1 MQDFEFNMNLK
12 NLEKKLKINFK
23 NKKLLQRALTHKSY
37 AYMYGIKE
45 DNERLEFLGDSV
57 LNLVIS
63 EYLYQRYPAYDEGK
77 LTKLKSSLVNRKSL
91 LVWAKKLS
99 LGEYLLVSEEEEA
112 AGGRQRESLLSNAL
126 EAIIGAIYQDQDWDK
141 VRKFILGQISTLK
154 GIRKADYKSRLQELI
169 QKKYKILPEYRVKT
183 ESGPAHKKFFEI
195 EVRVKNRLFGRGTG
209 WSKKAA
215 EQKAAKET
223 LKKIKAKKYT
233 KTQ

>member
-1 MQDFEFNMNLK
+1 MDFK

-23 NKKLLQRALTHKSY
+23 NKELLQQGLTHKSY
-37 AYMYGIKE
+37 AHMSGIKE

-91 LVWAKKLS
+91 LLWAKKLS
-99 LGEYLLVSEEEEA
+99 LGDYLLISEEEEA
-112 AGGRQRESLLSNAL
+112 AGGRQRASLLSNGL
-126 EAIIGAIYQDQDWDK
+126 EALIGAIYQDQDWDK
-141 VRKFILGQISTLK
+141 AKKFVLGQISTLK
-154 GIRKADYKSRLQELI
+154 GIRKVDYKSRLQELI
-169 QKKYKILPEYRVKT
+169 QKRYKILPEYVVKT

-195 EVRVKNRLFGRGTG
+195 EVKVKGKIFGHGTG
-209 WSKKAA
+209 WSKKTA
-215 EQKAAKET
+215 EQEAARKA
-223 LKKIKAKKYT
+223 LQKIKTKKQT

>member
-1 MQDFEFNMNLK
+1 MDLK
-12 NLEKKLKINFK
+12 NLERKLKITFK
-23 NKKLLQRALTHKSY
+23 NKELLQRALTHKSY
-37 AYMYGIKE
+37 AHMYGIEE

-63 EYLYQRYPAYDEGK
+63 EYLYQRYPGYDEGR

-91 LVWAKKLS
+91 LIWAKKLS
-99 LGEYLLVSEEEEA
+99 LGEYLLISEEEEA

-126 EAIIGAIYQDQDWDK
+126 EALIGAIYEDRDWDK

-154 GIRKADYKSRLQELI
+154 GLRRTDYKSRLQELI

-183 ESGPAHKKFFEI
+183 ESGPAHKKFFEV
-195 EVRVKNRLFGRGTG
+195 EVRIKNRLFGRGAG

-223 LKKIKAKKYT
+223 LKKITIKK
-233 KTQ
+233 

>member
-1 MQDFEFNMNLK
+1 MDFK

-23 NKKLLQRALTHKSY
+23 NKELLQQGLTHKSY
-37 AYMYGIKE
+37 AHMCGIKE

-91 LVWAKKLS
+91 LLWAKKLS
-99 LGEYLLVSEEEEA
+99 LGDYLLISEEEEA
-112 AGGRQRESLLSNAL
+112 AGGRQRASLLSNGL
-126 EAIIGAIYQDQDWDK
+126 EALIGAIYQDQDWDK
-141 VRKFILGQISTLK
+141 AKKFVLGQISTLK
-154 GIRKADYKSRLQELI
+154 GIRKVDYKSRLQELI
-169 QKKYKILPEYRVKT
+169 QKRYKILPEYVVKT

-195 EVRVKNRLFGRGTG
+195 EVKVKGKIFGHGTG
-209 WSKKAA
+209 WSKKTA
-215 EQKAAKET
+215 EQEAARKA
-223 LKKIKAKKYT
+223 LQKIKTKKQT

>member
-1 MQDFEFNMNLK
+1 MNFK

-23 NKKLLQRALTHKSY
+23 NKELLQQGLTHKSY
-37 AYMYGIKE
+37 AHMCGIKE

-91 LVWAKKLS
+91 LLWAKKLS
-99 LGEYLLVSEEEEA
+99 LGDYLLISEEEEA
-112 AGGRQRESLLSNAL
+112 AGGRQRASLLSNGL
-126 EAIIGAIYQDQDWDK
+126 EALIGAIYQDQDWDK
-141 VRKFILGQISTLK
+141 AKKFVLGQISTLK
-154 GIRKADYKSRLQELI
+154 GIRKVDYKSRLQELI
-169 QKKYKILPEYRVKT
+169 QKRYKILPEYVVKT

-195 EVRVKNRLFGRGTG
+195 EVKVKGKIFGHGTG
-209 WSKKAA
+209 WSKKTA
-215 EQKAAKET
+215 EQEAARKA
-223 LKKIKAKKYT
+223 LQKIKTKKQT

>member
-1 MQDFEFNMNLK
+1 MNFK
-12 NLEKKLKINFK
+12 ELERKLKINFK

-37 AYMYGIKE
+37 AHMYGIKE

-63 EYLYQRYPAYDEGK
+63 EHLCHRYPAYDEGK

-91 LVWAKKLS
+91 LLWAKKLS
-99 LGEYLLVSEEEEA
+99 LGDYLLISEEEEI
-112 AGGRQRESLLSNAL
+112 AGGRQRDSLLSNAL
-126 EAIIGAIYQDQDWDK
+126 EALIGAIYEDQGWDK
-141 VRKFILGQISTLK
+141 VRKFFLGQISTLK

-169 QKKYKILPEYRVKT
+169 QKRYKILPEYGVKT

-195 EVRVKNRLFGRGTG
+195 EVKVKGKVLGHGTG

-215 EQKAAKET
+215 EQEAAKKALT
-223 LKKIKAKKYT
+223 KVRTKK
-233 KTQ
+233 